1 MVYRYQVHS
10 EQTTDGERQVRVRIA
25 PSPTGDP
32 HVGTAYVALF
42 NLAFARRFGGRFV
55 LRIEDTD
62 RTRYV
67 AGSEEQIFGTLR
79 WLGLDWDEGPDVGGP
94 YGPYRQSERLPR
106 YAEVVEELIAR
117 GRAYRCWCS
126 SERLAEMR
134 TRQQQN
140 KQPTG
145 YDRLCLGKTREE
157 RSALPGFS
165 EPSVVRMLVPD
176 QVSPFTDLVRGEVRT
191 PHPDDQVL
199 LKADGFPTYHLAVVV
214 DDHDMDI
221 THVIRGEEWISS
233 TSKHILL
240 YQWLGWPLPRFAHLP
255 LLRNADRSKISKR
268 KNPAARLKWFQEE
281 GYLPQALVNFLSQMG
296 YSQPSQEEIFTLDAM
311 ADSFDFARVNTVG
324 PVFDID
330 KLNWL
335 NGHYLRELSDEDFLA
350 AARPFLPEGIGVDD
364 LRWLVTALRER
375 TKRLSELPEQ
385 LSWLHDGPVPVDAE
399 TLTKKGLAGPEAAK
413 VLGLLADELA
423 QLSPFEPPAI
433 EALLDRVCTGEGLNR
448 RRMFMTTRT
457 AIVGGPVSPPLHETI
472 AALGAGRA
480 AARLRTAAELLLT

>member
-1 MVYRYQVHS
+1 MVYRDDVHS
-10 EQTTDGERQVRVRIA
+10 EQTADGERQVRVRIA

-42 NLAFARRFGGRFV
+42 NLAFARRVGGRFV

-67 AGSEEQIFGTLR
+67 EGSEQQIFDTLR
-79 WLGLDWDEGPDVGGP
+79 WLGLDWDEGPDLGGP

-106 YAEVVEELIAR
+106 YAEVVERLIAD
-117 GRAYRCWCS
+117 GHAYRCWCS

-134 TRQQQN
+134 ARQQRD

-145 YDRLCLGKTREE
+145 YDRLCLGKTREQ
-157 RSALPGFS
+157 RAALPGFS
-165 EPSVVRMLVPD
+165 EQPVVRMRVPD
-176 QVSPFTDLVRGEVRT
+176 EVPAFDDLVRGEVRT

-214 DDHDMDI
+214 DDHDMRI

-240 YQWLGWPLPRFAHLP
+240 YTWLGWELPRFAHLP

-281 GYLPQALVNFLSQMG
+281 GYLPGALLNFLGLMG
-296 YSQPSQEEIFTLDAM
+296 YSQPSQEEVFSFAAM
-311 ADSFDFARVNTVG
+311 CESFDFARVNTVG
-324 PVFDID
+324 PVFDLD

-335 NGHYLRELSDEDFLA
+335 NGHYLRELSTAEFLA
-350 AARPFLPEGIGVDD
+350 AAGPFLPDGVTAQD
-364 LRWLVTALRER
+364 LRWLVTALQER
-375 TKRLSELPEQ
+375 TKRLAELPDQ
-385 LSWLHDGPVPVDAE
+385 LTWLHDGPVAVDAE
-399 TLTKKGLAGPEAAK
+399 ALTRKGLAAGEAAK
-413 VLGLLADELA
+413 VCGLLADELA
-423 QLSPFEPPAI
+423 QLTPFEPEPV
-433 EALLDRVCTGEGLNR
+433 EAVLNRVCADEGLNR
-448 RRMFMTTRT
+448 RRMFMTVRT
-457 AIVGGPVSPPLHETI
+457 AVVGGPVSPPLHETI
-472 AALGAGRA
+472 ATLGAARSASRLRA
-480 AARLRTAAELLLT
+480 ASDLLMN

>member
-1 MVYRYQVHS
+1 MLS
-10 EQTTDGERQVRVRIA
+10 EQTPAGGQQVRVRIA

-42 NLAFARRFGGRFV
+42 NLAFARRCGGRFI

-62 RTRYV
+62 QTRYV
-67 AGSEEQIFGTLR
+67 DGSEQQIFDTLR
-79 WLGLDWDEGPDVGGP
+79 WLGLHWDEGPDVGGP
-94 YGPYRQSERLPR
+94 HGPYRQSERLPR
-106 YAEVVEELIAR
+106 YAEVVDTLIAQ
-117 GRAYRCWCS
+117 GLAYRCWCS

-145 YDRLCLGKTREE
+145 YDRLCLGKTRDE
-157 RSALPGFS
+157 RAALPGFS
-165 EPSVVRMLVPD
+165 EPPVVRMRVPEEVPAF
-176 QVSPFTDLVRGEVRT
+176 QDLVRGEVRT

-214 DDHDMDI
+214 DDHDMGI
-221 THVIRGEEWISS
+221 THVVRGEEWISS

-240 YQWLGWPLPRFAHLP
+240 YTWLDWPLPQFAHLP

-281 GYLPQALVNFLSQMG
+281 GYLPQALLNFLGLMG
-296 YSQPSQEEIFTLDAM
+296 YSQPDLEEIFDFDAM
-311 ADSFDFARVNTVG
+311 CASFDFSRVNTVG

-335 NGHYLRELSDEDFLA
+335 NGHYLRSLPVEEFLA
-350 AARPFLPEGIGVDD
+350 VAEPFLPAGVGTQD
-364 LRWLVTALRER
+364 LRWIVTALQER

-385 LSWLHDGPVPVDAE
+385 LSWLHDGPVEVDAE
-399 TLTKKGLAGPEAAK
+399 SLTRKGLPAAEAAK
-413 VLGLLADELA
+413 VLSRLADDLA
-423 QLSPFEPPAI
+423 QVTPFEPAPV
-433 EALLDRVCTGEGLNR
+433 EAVLNGVCEAEGANR

-457 AIVGGPVSPPLHETI
+457 ALVGGPVSPPLHETI
-472 AALGAGRA
+472 AALGAART
-480 AARLRTAAELLLT
+480 AARLRAAAELLLG